1 MNTGTGELMKK
12 TMVKRAPL
20 AALSLLA
27 TALAQAAEPPPQ
39 IPSAGS
45 ILQQNQPPKQPSA
58 SSNGTGLTLD
68 KSSANA
74 SPPSAPFPVSD
85 IQISGNTLFDSAIL
99 HALVADVEGRSLT
112 LEQLGD
118 AAARITRYYQD
129 HGYPLARAVIPAQA
143 VRNGV
148 VHLQVIEARYG
159 RIQLD
164 NHSRVDDG
172 LLASIL
178 SPLQSG
184 QQIEQQALD
193 RSLLMLS
200 DVPGVVDNA
209 TLKPGEAVGTSD
221 LGIAATTEQ
230 AVTGNVTV
238 DNYGNRYT
246 GRPRVGGAINF
257 IDLLH
262 HGDVL
267 SLDVLST
274 GNDMNYGRLSEDVL
288 LNGLGTHVGAS
299 YSVLDYKLG
308 HGLAALG
315 GHGSANVASLWA
327 RQTFVRTRGANLYG
341 QLEYDHKQLDDDI
354 DSTALQTDRHLDEAT
369 ATLIGD
375 WRDASGVNSWNL
387 AFTQGHLDFDNAAAR
402 QADAA
407 TARTQGT
414 FSKWTAN
421 FNRIQAV
428 GQDDS
433 VYVALSGQWSD
444 TNLDASEKMVA
455 GGLYTVRAYDMGVL
469 SGDHGLLG
477 NVEWRHLLGQVLGGQ
492 TQATVF
498 FDSER
503 ITLNRTPWVAATNSA
518 TLNGGGVGL
527 NWFGPSQTSLQA
539 AVAAPVGSRP
549 ELIAS
554 NKSVRGWI
562 ALSKSF

>member
-1 MNTGTGELMKK
+1 MKK
-12 TMVKRAPL
+12 DLVKRAPL
-20 AALSLLA
+20 AALSVLV

-39 IPSAGS
+39 IPNAGA
-45 ILQQNQPPKQPSA
+45 ILQQNQPSKQPSA
-58 SSNGTGLTLD
+58 SSNGTGLSLD

-74 SPPSAPFPVSD
+74 LPASAPFPVSD
-85 IQISGNTLFDSAIL
+85 VQITGNTLFDSATL
-99 HALVADVEGRSLT
+99 HALVADVEGKNLT

-118 AAARITRYYQD
+118 AAARITRYYQE

-159 RIQLD
+159 KIQLD

-178 SPLQSG
+178 STLQSG
-184 QQIEQQALD
+184 RQIEQQALD
-193 RSLLMLS
+193 HSLLMLS
-200 DVPGVVDNA
+200 DVPGVITNA

-221 LGIAATTEQ
+221 LGIDANTEQ
-230 AVTGNVTV
+230 AVTGNISA

-267 SLDVLST
+267 SLDVLSS
-274 GNDMNYGRLSEDVL
+274 GNDMNYGRLSEDIL

-299 YSVLDYKLG
+299 WSALDYKLG

-315 GHGSANVASLWA
+315 GQGSANVASLWA
-327 RQTFVRTRGANLYG
+327 RQTFVRSRGANLYG
-341 QLEYDHKQLDDDI
+341 QLEYDHKRLDDDI
-354 DSTALQTDRHLDEAT
+354 DSTAIRTDRHLDEAT
-369 ATLIGD
+369 ATLLGD

-387 AFTQGHLDFDNAAAR
+387 AFTQGHLDFDDAAAR
-402 QADAA
+402 LSDAT
-407 TARTQGT
+407 TARTQGS
-414 FSKWTAN
+414 FSKWSTN
-421 FNRIQAV
+421 FNRIQAI
-428 GQDDS
+428 GQDDI
-433 VYVALSGQWSD
+433 VYLALSGQWSN

-477 NVEWRHLLGQVLGGQ
+477 NIEWRHQLGQVLSGQ

-498 FDSER
+498 FDSEH
-503 ITLNRTPWVAATNSA
+503 ITINRTPWVAAPNSA
-518 TLNGGGVGL
+518 TLSGAGVGL
-527 NWFGPSQTSLQA
+527 NWFGPGQTSIQA
-539 AVAAPVGSRP
+539 AVAAPVGSKP
-549 ELIAS
+549 ELIGS
-554 NKSVRGWI
+554 NKSARAWF
-562 ALSKSF
+562 ALSKMF

>member
-1 MNTGTGELMKK
+1 MKK
-12 TMVKRAPL
+12 DQVKRAPL
-20 AALSLLA
+20 AALCVLT
-27 TALAQAAEPPPQ
+27 TALAQAAEPAPQ
-39 IPSAGS
+39 IPNAGS
-45 ILQQNQPPKQPSA
+45 ILQQNQPQKQPSA
-58 SSNGTGLTLD
+58 SSTGTGLTLD
-68 KSSANA
+68 RSGANA

-85 IQISGNTLFDSAIL
+85 LQITGNTLFDSATL
-99 HALVADVEGRSLT
+99 HALVADVEGRNLT
-112 LEQLGD
+112 LEQLAD

-159 RIQLD
+159 KIRID

-193 RSLLMLS
+193 HSLLMLS
-200 DVPGVVDNA
+200 DVPGVTSSA
-209 TLKPGEAVGTSD
+209 TLRPGEAVGTSD
-221 LGIAATTEQ
+221 LGIDATTEQ
-230 AVTGNVTV
+230 AVTGSITV

-246 GRPRVGGAINF
+246 GRPRVDGAVNV
-257 IDLLH
+257 IDPLH

-267 SLDVLST
+267 SLNVLST
-274 GNDMNYGRLSEDVL
+274 GDDMNYGRLAEDVL

-299 YSVLDYKLG
+299 WSALDYKLG

-327 RQTFVRTRGANLYG
+327 RQTFVRSRDVNLYG
-341 QLEYDHKQLDDDI
+341 QLEYDHKRLDDDI
-354 DSTALQTDRHLDEAT
+354 DSTAIRTDRHLDEAT

-387 AFTQGHLDFDNAAAR
+387 AFTQGHLDFDDAAAR
-402 QADAA
+402 LADAA

-414 FSKWTAN
+414 FSKWSAN
-421 FNRIQAV
+421 FNRIQVV

-444 TNLDASEKMVA
+444 SNLDASEKMVA

-469 SGDHGLLG
+469 SGDHGVLG
-477 NVEWRHLLGQVLGGQ
+477 NIEWRHQLGQVLGGQ
-492 TQATVF
+492 TQATAF

-503 ITLNRTPWVAATNSA
+503 ITINRTPWVAGPNSA
-518 TLNGGGVGL
+518 TLSGAGLGL
-527 NWFGPSQTSLQA
+527 NWFGPGQTSLQA
-539 AVAAPVGSRP
+539 AVAAPVGSTP
-549 ELIAS
+549 ELIGS

>member
-1 MNTGTGELMKK
+1 MKK
-12 TMVKRAPL
+12 DQVKRAPL
-20 AALSLLA
+20 AALCVLT
-27 TALAQAAEPPPQ
+27 TALAQAAEPAPQ
-39 IPSAGS
+39 IPNAGS
-45 ILQQNQPPKQPSA
+45 ILQQNQPQKQPSA
-58 SSNGTGLTLD
+58 SSTGTGLTLD
-68 KSSANA
+68 RSGANA

-85 IQISGNTLFDSAIL
+85 LQITGNTLFDSATL
-99 HALVADVEGRSLT
+99 HALVADVEGKNLT
-112 LEQLGD
+112 LEQLAD

-159 RIQLD
+159 KIQLD

-193 RSLLMLS
+193 HSLLMLS
-200 DVPGVVDNA
+200 DVPGVTSSA
-209 TLKPGEAVGTSD
+209 TLRPGEAVGTSD
-221 LGIAATTEQ
+221 LGIDATTEQ
-230 AVTGNVTV
+230 AVTGSITV

-246 GRPRVGGAINF
+246 GRPRVDGAVNV
-257 IDLLH
+257 IDPLH

-267 SLDVLST
+267 SLNVLST
-274 GNDMNYGRLSEDVL
+274 GDDMNYGRLAEDVL

-299 YSVLDYKLG
+299 WSALDYKLG

-327 RQTFVRTRGANLYG
+327 RQTFVRSRDVNLYG
-341 QLEYDHKQLDDDI
+341 QLEYDHKRLDDDI
-354 DSTALQTDRHLDEAT
+354 DSTAIRTDRHLDEAT

-387 AFTQGHLDFDNAAAR
+387 AFTQGHLDFDDAAAR
-402 QADAA
+402 LADAA

-414 FSKWTAN
+414 FSKWSAN
-421 FNRIQAV
+421 FNRIQVV

-433 VYVALSGQWSD
+433 VYVALSGQGSNS
-444 TNLDASEKMVA
+444 NLDASEKMVA

-469 SGDHGLLG
+469 SGDHGVLG
-477 NVEWRHLLGQVLGGQ
+477 NIEWRHQLGAVLGGQ
-492 TQATVF
+492 TQATAF

-503 ITLNRTPWVAATNSA
+503 ITINRTSWVAGPNSA
-518 TLNGGGVGL
+518 TLSGAGVGL
-527 NWFGPSQTSLQA
+527 NWFGPGQTSLQA
-539 AVAAPVGSRP
+539 AVAAPVGSTP
-549 ELIAS
+549 ELVGS

>member
-1 MNTGTGELMKK
+1 MKK
-12 TMVKRAPL
+12 DLVKRAPL
-20 AALSLLA
+20 AALSVLV

-39 IPSAGS
+39 IPNAGA
-45 ILQQNQPPKQPSA
+45 ILQQNQPSKQPSA
-58 SSNGTGLTLD
+58 SSNGTGLSLD

-74 SPPSAPFPVSD
+74 LPASAPFPVSD
-85 IQISGNTLFDSAIL
+85 VQITGNTLFDSATL
-99 HALVADVEGRSLT
+99 HALVADVEGKNLT

-118 AAARITRYYQD
+118 AAARITRYYQE

-159 RIQLD
+159 KIQLD

-178 SPLQSG
+178 STLQSG
-184 QQIEQQALD
+184 RQIEQQALD
-193 RSLLMLS
+193 HSLLMLS
-200 DVPGVVDNA
+200 DVPGVITNA

-221 LGIAATTEQ
+221 LGIDANTEQ
-230 AVTGNVTV
+230 AVTGNISA

-267 SLDVLST
+267 SLDVLSS
-274 GNDMNYGRLSEDVL
+274 GNDMNYGRLSEDIL

-299 YSVLDYKLG
+299 WSALDYKLG

-315 GHGSANVASLWA
+315 GQGSANVASLWA
-327 RQTFVRTRGANLYG
+327 RQTFVRSRGANLYG
-341 QLEYDHKQLDDDI
+341 QLEYDHKRLDDDI
-354 DSTALQTDRHLDEAT
+354 DSTAIRTDRHLDEAT
-369 ATLIGD
+369 ATLLGD

-387 AFTQGHLDFDNAAAR
+387 AFTQGHLDFDDAAAR
-402 QADAA
+402 LSDA
-407 TARTQGT
+407 TTSRTQGS
-414 FSKWTAN
+414 FSKWSTN
-421 FNRIQAV
+421 FNRIQAI
-428 GQDDS
+428 GQDDI
-433 VYVALSGQWSD
+433 VYLALSGQWSN

-477 NVEWRHLLGQVLGGQ
+477 NIEWRHQLGQVLSGQ

-498 FDSER
+498 FDSEH
-503 ITLNRTPWVAATNSA
+503 ITINRTPWVAAPNSA
-518 TLNGGGVGL
+518 ALSGAGVGL
-527 NWFGPSQTSLQA
+527 NWFGPGQTSIQV
-539 AVAAPVGSRP
+539 AVAAPVGSKP
-549 ELIAS
+549 ELIGS
-554 NKSVRGWI
+554 NKSARAWF
-562 ALSKSF
+562 ALSKMF